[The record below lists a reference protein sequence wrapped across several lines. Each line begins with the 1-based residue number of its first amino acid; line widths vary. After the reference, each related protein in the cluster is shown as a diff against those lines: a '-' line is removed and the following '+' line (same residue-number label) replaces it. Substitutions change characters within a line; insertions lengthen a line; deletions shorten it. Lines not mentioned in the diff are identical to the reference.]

1 MVFKFN
7 KSNKKLLLLLG
18 VFVFAILSQSV
29 LNYSFSLANQ
39 ELDNRNKHLFT
50 VGILGENVVRKLS
63 DIQSLFY
70 QLVVSDGY
78 KKRAIIQ
85 QEIQGKTDEIT
96 LYLNILER
104 GGSFND
110 SININLPNTNVIHNN
125 YSLETAG
132 GLKII
137 GIDIK
142 PKLAIINQKVA
153 TLITL
158 LNALDDSQL
167 QRNNFIQNID
177 EVRQF
182 VKSASPLFVRTLENA
197 NRIYYEFIQQ
207 KQLLEKEI
215 LTQKELYTIWQIL
228 LTISILILGV
238 AGFYV
243 VGKQMRINNDTLQ
256 ERQDYV
262 HDILKSQSNIII
274 VNDGKNIIDAS
285 GGFFTLFTDYHT
297 LEEFTHDYSCIC
309 DTFIN
314 EEGFLS
320 KYIDDI
326 FWVEYV
332 ANNPDT
338 EHKAKI
344 HYNNKDYIYTVSC
357 IKSKKYKR
365 YIISM
370 FDVTQT
376 ELIKEDLKIQKDK
389 AIKAAGSKGE
399 FLANMNHEIRTPLN
413 AILGFIALLKEKPL
427 DDEGKKYLNTIES
440 SGQSLLAIVNDVLD
454 YSKIESSKLVLDP
467 IDFNTQTEFNI
478 LANLFTKQCEDKN
491 ITLHTHFADTIPN
504 ALHAD
509 IIRIKQVIT
518 NLLSNAVKFTP
529 DNKNITFT
537 IGFKDNLLSFAVK
550 DEGIGISSLE
560 QKHIFK
566 KFSQAKSSTTREYGG
581 TGLGLAISSKLVEL
595 LGGKIQLKSTED
607 VGSTFSFTIPVQ
619 IAQHV
624 KNTQQDTSI
633 TGFSG
638 KVLLAEDNK
647 TNQMLMRAIFNKQ
660 GVDFDIANDGQEAV
674 EMATNNQYD
683 LIFMDNHMPRLSGID
698 ACKQIRTYETA
709 HNHKQTPIVALTAST
724 TLSDREKFIAIGMND
739 YLSKPIEIPK
749 LMEVFTKFL
758 A

>member
-1 MVFKFN
+1 
-7 KSNKKLLLLLG
+7 
-18 VFVFAILSQSV
+18 
-29 LNYSFSLANQ
+29 
-39 ELDNRNKHLFT
+39 
-50 VGILGENVVRKLS
+50 
-63 DIQSLFY
+63 
-70 QLVVSDGY
+70 
-78 KKRAIIQ
+78 
-85 QEIQGKTDEIT
+85 
-96 LYLNILER
+96 
-104 GGSFND
+104 
-110 SININLPNTNVIHNN
+110 
-125 YSLETAG
+125 
-132 GLKII
+132 
-137 GIDIK
+137 
-142 PKLAIINQKVA
+142 
-153 TLITL
+153 
-158 LNALDDSQL
+158 
-167 QRNNFIQNID
+167 
-177 EVRQF
+177 
-182 VKSASPLFVRTLENA
+182 
-197 NRIYYEFIQQ
+197 
-207 KQLLEKEI
+207 
-215 LTQKELYTIWQIL
+215 
-228 LTISILILGV
+228 
-238 AGFYV
+238 
-243 VGKQMRINNDTLQ
+243 
-256 ERQDYV
+256 
-262 HDILKSQSNIII
+262 
-274 VNDGKNIIDAS
+274 
-285 GGFFTLFTDYHT
+285 
-297 LEEFTHDYSCIC
+297 
-309 DTFIN
+309 
-314 EEGFLS
+314 
-320 KYIDDI
+320 
-326 FWVEYV
+326 
-332 ANNPDT
+332 
-338 EHKAKI
+338 
-344 HYNNKDYIYTVSC
+344 
-357 IKSKKYKR
+357 
-365 YIISM
+365 M

-698 ACKQIRTYETA
+698 ACKQIRTYETT
-709 HNHKQTPIVALTAST
+709 HNHEQTPIVALTAST